1 MQYIKPLLGLGLVA
15 IAFYVGFVGISLWM
29 ILLVGVVFTAAYIQ
43 NKWFLWRDLFQRL
56 DRVFYQSLLI
66 TYLIQ
71 VVVLAVLYL
80 LGRSIGRLMGL

>member
-15 IAFYVGFVGISLWM
+15 IALYVGFVGISPWM

-43 NKWFLWRDLFQRL
+43 NKWFLWRDLLQRR
-56 DRVFYQSLLI
+56 DRAFYQSLLI

-71 VVVLAVLYL
+71 VVVVAILYL
-80 LGRSIGRLMGL
+80 VGRGIGRLMGL